1 MIVAS
6 LGSDLARAHAED
18 VRESLASRYPGE
30 VELHPL
36 VVDDLLGSVLA
47 GKADVAVHR
56 MEHLDAG
63 IPEDLTLA
71 ALLPRRSFTDALVAD
86 APLRSLPRQ
95 ARIGTSNVRRRALLL
110 RARPDLQVL
119 ETHADVRSRI
129 QQWRVGEWDGVVLPT
144 ISLKRLDLD
153 APFEELDPST
163 FVPSAGQGA
172 IGCVCKRG
180 SPFEAFLEGI
190 DDARTRTEVEIERSV
205 LHALGARPG
214 APVGVHAAKRG
225 DRVVVNAVVVSLDGR
240 RAVTLKH
247 DLSAK
252 DALYEADEFAERLR
266 RMGGDVLLEQA
277 RKALG

>member
-129 QQWRVGEWDGVVLPT
+129 QQWRVGREMNRR
-144 ISLKRLDLD
+144 IKK
-153 APFEELDPST
+153 T
-163 FVPSAGQGA
+163 F
-172 IGCVCKRG
+172 
-180 SPFEAFLEGI
+180 
-190 DDARTRTEVEIERSV
+190 DARGIEIPFPHQTLYWGVPKHGTAPPLHIAASGDGTSLTVSSQEHRRHQPRRGPMDRSE
-205 LHALGARPG
+205 GT
-214 APVGVHAAKRG
+214 
-225 DRVVVNAVVVSLDGR
+225 S
-240 RAVTLKH
+240 
-247 DLSAK
+247 
-252 DALYEADEFAERLR
+252 
-266 RMGGDVLLEQA
+266 
-277 RKALG
+277 